1 MYTSFF
7 GLTTEPFRT
16 TPDPSMLY
24 LTTSHREALAGLSYA
39 ILTHKGF
46 AVLTGEVGTGKTTLV
61 SRIVQSVPASK
72 AVFSVI
78 LNSALTS
85 SEFLE
90 TVLLDFGLE
99 DIPAS
104 KAQRLQRLH
113 KFLISQ
119 HEQGRTCVLVV
130 DEAQKL
136 SEEVLEEVRLLSNC
150 ELPDEKLLQIVLSG
164 QPELEDLLE
173 RQAIRQLKQRVSVWL
188 RIGKLTPQEVAE
200 YIRFRWMKA
209 GGSEAGG
216 FEAAAIA
223 AVAECSEGIPRLVNV
238 LCDHSLVLAF
248 CESAHLVMPKHVME
262 AAQELVLGAAA
273 GDPRSDVKSSD
284 VRASPA
290 AGQQDEMPGYAI
302 PEPMPTLRRYG
313 AASTEKSWLWR
324 WAAKFSGAPHPDRV
338 I

>member
-1 MYTSFF
+1 MYKSFF
-7 GLTTEPFRT
+7 GLTVDPFRT
-16 TPDPSMLY
+16 TPDPAMLY

-46 AVLTGEVGTGKTTLV
+46 AVLTGEVGTGKTTLLT
-61 SRIVQSVPASK
+61 RIIQTVPANK

-90 TVLLDFGLE
+90 TAMMDFGLE
-99 DIPAS
+99 DVPPS
-104 KAQRLQRLH
+104 KAQRLQKLQ
-113 KFLISQ
+113 KFLMAQ
-119 HEQGRTCVLVV
+119 YQEGRTCVLVV

-164 QPELEDLLE
+164 QPELENLLE
-173 RQAIRQLKQRVSVWL
+173 RQSIRQLKQRVSVRL
-188 RIGKLTPQEVAE
+188 RIGPLTAREVAE
-200 YIRFRWMKA
+200 YIRFRWAKA
-209 GGSEAGG
+209 GGSDAGA
-216 FEAAAIA
+216 FETASIA
-223 AVAECSEGIPRLVNV
+223 ALAEFSKGIPRLVNV

-248 CESAHLVMPKHVME
+248 CDAAHVVTVKHVRE
-262 AAQELVLGAAA
+262 AAQELALDRASSGQPVGTSSNVAGAPAAA
-273 GDPRSDVKSSD
+273 VEQT
-284 VRASPA
+284 ASNA
-290 AGQQDEMPGYAI
+290 YVL

-313 AASTEKSWLWR
+313 SVPAEKSRLWR
-324 WAAKFSGAPHPDRV
+324 RAAKFSGVPHPDGV